1 MEKIRL
7 KSGWFAL
14 ILLAL
19 VGLVGCK
26 DEPSATDLEFSYATF
41 DCDEGAENGY
51 ISVYLMHSPYKYP
64 VVVDMEVEML
74 SGKDNL
80 AGELTLSDVMEF
92 IVEDQTYTVTK
103 TGDRTAKIEN
113 LEVTYSG
120 YNKKVYFKTHNND
133 YLQSETVTIKFTLS
147 KVDGSEMG
155 SIKSTTLTIVDD
167 EKAPLVRVGYYDTHY
182 SAPTDATNEAKGAFY
197 MRLQKVGKYEYVA
210 SELFGLS
217 RPRLLGIYDP
227 EQNTITFD
235 GTDYDHILWELKEP
249 VNAFQNDTIWAA
261 NYNKQGV
268 ITQVLKFHGAGADGT
283 EPIVMTT
290 DQIEE
295 NKRGELR
302 SIQNA
307 CGFDIYSFDAA
318 SSVATT
324 KVGTYDAMQKSES
337 MTFSDTNYP
346 SEQGATRAANGGT
359 SLPTPFGAWVINE

>member
-1 MEKIRL
+1 MVL
-7 KSGWFAL
+7 WAF
-14 ILLAL
+14 

-26 DEPSATDLEFSYATF
+26 DEPTATDLEFSYKTF
-41 DCDEGAENGY
+41 DCDEGAESDY

-74 SGKDNL
+74 TGKDHLGN
-80 AGELTLSDVMEF
+80 ELTLDDVLEF
-92 IVEDQTYTVTK
+92 VVTDQTYTVTK

-120 YNKKVYFKTHNND
+120 YNKKVYFKSHNND
-133 YLQSETVTIKFTLS
+133 YLQGETITILFTLTR
-147 KVDGSEMG
+147 VDGSEIG
-155 SIKSTTLTIVDD
+155 SIKTTTLTIVDD

-182 SAPTDATNEAKGAFY
+182 EAPAEATNAAKGSFY

-261 NYNKQGV
+261 SYDKQGV
-268 ITQVLKFHGAGADGT
+268 ITEVLKFHGAGTDGT

-302 SIQNA
+302 SIDNA
-307 CGFDIYSFDAA
+307 CGFDIYSFNAA
-318 SSVATT
+318 TNQAVA
-324 KVGTYDAMQKSES
+324 KVGVYDAMSKSEL

-346 SEQGATRAANGGT
+346 TEVGATRSAA
-359 SLPTPFGAWVINE
+359 SSSYPTPFGAWVINY

>member
-1 MEKIRL
+1 VA
-7 KSGWFAL
+7 AL
-14 ILLAL
+14 WGAL
-19 VGLVGCK
+19 SFTSCK
-26 DEPSATDLEFSYATF
+26 EEPHATDVEFSYTTF
-41 DCDEGAENGY
+41 DCNEGADSDY
-51 ISVYLMHSPYKYP
+51 VSLYLMYSPYKYP
-64 VVVDMEVEML
+64 VVVDVDVEMT
-74 SGKDNL
+74 SGKNHL
-80 AGELTLSDVMEF
+80 GKELTLDDVIEF
-92 IVEDQTYTVTK
+92 DVTDKSYTVTK

-113 LEVTYSG
+113 VEITFSN
-120 YNKKVYFKTHNND
+120 YNQKISFKSHDNN
-133 YLQSETVTIKFTLS
+133 YLQGETVTILITIN
-147 KVDGSEMG
+147 KVEGSNLG
-155 SIKSTTLTIVDD
+155 SIKSATLTIVDD
-167 EKAPLVRVGYYDTHY
+167 EKAPLVRVGYYDTTY
-182 SAPTDATNEAKGAFY
+182 DAPAEATSTHKGEFF

-307 CGFDIYSFDAA
+307 CGFDVYSFDAA

-346 SEQGATRAANGGT
+346 TETRATNPIEA
-359 SLPTPFGAWVINE
+359 LPSPFGGWMINR